1 MNVVELYS
9 TKDCGLCA
17 EAKKTLRKLQNEF
30 PFRIEDILLTEEHP
44 KYKEYL
50 VAVPVIVVNHGETVS
65 GAVDERRLRDAMR
78 KSFKVPRLLPFYK
91 FLEAL
96 GFLTVAAGLFYGVT
110 RNDEWQELYFFL
122 SGIVVF
128 AVGRI
133 LEKRE
138 LRRAKT

>member
-9 TKDCGLCA
+9 TKDCGLCSD
-17 EAKKTLRKLQNEF
+17 AKKILQKLQNEF
-30 PFRIEDILLTEEHP
+30 PFRIEEVLLAEDHP

-50 VAVPVIVVNHGETVS
+50 VSVPVIIVNHGETIS
-65 GAVDERRLRDAMR
+65 GTIDERRLRDAMR
-78 KSFKVPRLLPFYK
+78 KSFRAPRLLPFYK

-110 RNDEWQELYFFL
+110 RSDEWQELYFFL

-138 LRRAKT
+138 LRRAKI

>member
-1 MNVVELYS
+1 MNVVELYT

-17 EAKKTLRKLQNEF
+17 EAKKTLQKLQNEF
-30 PFRIEDILLTEEHP
+30 PFRIEEVVLTEGHP

-50 VAVPVIVVNHGETVS
+50 LSVPVVIVNRGEIIS
-65 GAVDERRLRDAMR
+65 GKIEEPRLRDVMR
-78 KSFKVPRLLPFYK
+78 KSLRPPQFLLLFK

-96 GFLTVAAGLFYGVT
+96 GFLTVGAGLFYGVT
-110 RNDEWQELYFFL
+110 RNNEWQELYFVL
-122 SGIVVF
+122 AGIAVF

-138 LRRAKT
+138 LKRAKS